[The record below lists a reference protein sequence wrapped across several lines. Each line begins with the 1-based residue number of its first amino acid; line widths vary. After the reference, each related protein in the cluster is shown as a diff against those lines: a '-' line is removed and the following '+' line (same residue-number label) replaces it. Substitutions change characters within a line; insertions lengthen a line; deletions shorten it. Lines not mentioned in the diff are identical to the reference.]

1 MNNEIKDHL
10 YAQLEKVAI
19 VTDPFP
25 YFYMRD
31 VLPAQYY
38 EKLIAGLPVNESY
51 DRFPAPYESRLGL
64 DLSRK
69 SLDKFP
75 ESGRAIWQEFEAWIH
90 SQEFLDKI
98 AAKFQPFLDTN
109 ASYRKEQLKKAATGP
124 STVRIEPR
132 SLLVRDYSNF
142 AISPHTDSASKTIV
156 GAFYLPKDESQ
167 KPFGTSFYRAR
178 NPSFTDWDSELF
190 ENADFEVAYTAEY
203 LPNSML
209 FFMKCDHS
217 FHGVEQRE
225 YSNTGRD
232 VLFWTPAIAGK
243 QITDKPLSLPT
254 DLFLKKGGL
263 LSQVKKLFA

>member
-1 MNNEIKDHL
+1 MDNEIKDHL
-10 YAQLEKVAI
+10 YANLDKVAI

-25 YFYMRD
+25 YLFMCD
-31 VLPAQYY
+31 ALPAQYY
-38 EKLIAGLPVNESY
+38 EELIAGLPVNESY

-64 DLSRK
+64 DLSTK
-69 SLDKFP
+69 TLHKFP
-75 ESGRAIWQEFEAWIH
+75 ASGRAIWQEFEAWIH

-98 AAKFQPFLDTN
+98 AAKFQPYLNIN
-109 ASYRKEQLKKAATGP
+109 ASYRKERLKKAATGP

-156 GAFYLPKDESQ
+156 GAIYLPKDESQ
-167 KPFGTSFYRAR
+167 KPFGTSLYRAR
-178 NPSFTDWDSELF
+178 NSSFTDWESERF
-190 ENADFEVAYTAEY
+190 EYADFEVAYTAEY

-209 FFMKCDHS
+209 FFMKSDHS
-217 FHGVEQRE
+217 FHGVERRE

-232 VLFWTPAIAGK
+232 VLFWTPLLAGK

-254 DLFLKKGGL
+254 GLFLKTGGVFNH
-263 LSQVKKLFA
+263 VKKFFA

>member
-1 MNNEIKDHL
+1 MNQEIKDHL
-10 YAQLEKVAI
+10 YANLEKVAI

-31 VLPAQYY
+31 MLPAQYY
-38 EKLIAGLPVNESY
+38 EKLTAGLPVNDSY

-64 DLSRK
+64 DLSAK
-69 SLDKFP
+69 TLDKFP
-75 ESGRAIWQEFEAWIH
+75 EGGRAIWQEFEAWIH

-98 AAKFQPFLDTN
+98 TAKFQPFLDVN
-109 ASYRKEQLKKAATGP
+109 AAYRKEQLKKAATGP

-142 AISPHTDSASKTIV
+142 AISPHTD
-156 GAFYLPKDESQ
+156 
-167 KPFGTSFYRAR
+167 FGTSFYRAR
-178 NPSFTDWDSELF
+178 NPSFTDWDSERF
-190 ENADFEVAYTAEY
+190 EYADFEVAYTAEY
-203 LPNSML
+203 VPNSML

-254 DLFLKKGGL
+254 ELFLKKGGFL
-263 LSQVKKLFA
+263 KQVKRLFA